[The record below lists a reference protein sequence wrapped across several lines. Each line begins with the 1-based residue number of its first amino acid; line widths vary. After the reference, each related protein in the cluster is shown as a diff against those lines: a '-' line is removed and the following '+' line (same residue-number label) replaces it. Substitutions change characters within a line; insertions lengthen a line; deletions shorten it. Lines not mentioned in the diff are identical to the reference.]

1 MKLGLFPKMLLGIL
15 APAMLGLLCLTG
27 ISSTLADHFLRQRV
41 DEEMYL
47 AVDSQLRELTIMTN
61 LLRAS
66 LRIEGGMAIIVNFLE
81 STSGKGEADQA
92 AAEAVQRKLAE
103 FVAFYNLVTD
113 VELLDT
119 KGVILS
125 GSVWG
130 SPLRRTT
137 FSARPSRAALVRK
150 TERAR
155 TASPSPSWRSA
166 SRTGRGRPSACWSPR

>member
-66 LRIEGGMAIIVNFLE
+66 LRNEGGIAVILDFLE
-81 STSGKGEADQA
+81 TTAAKGEADTTA
-92 AAEAVQRKLAE
+92 AAAVQRELK
-103 FVAFYNLVTD
+103 VAGFAGIAD
-113 VELLDT
+113 GWLDDGFET
-119 KGVILS
+119 YWI
-125 GSVWG
+125 
-130 SPLRRTT
+130 
-137 FSARPSRAALVRK
+137 
-150 TERAR
+150 
-155 TASPSPSWRSA
+155 
-166 SRTGRGRPSACWSPR
+166 RGR